1 MALNI
6 FPRRKEP
13 IAIAAP
19 ESLAILPE
27 PSAEALEDLT
37 KRPTRRGT
45 RGGRGRKRPGEGL
58 PESEDSAGEPELVAE
73 PVADKPVRARRP
85 RAAAAPSPAP
95 SDDNRLAAEAEPV
108 ETAAAPRAARVR
120 AVRPKTE
127 VAPVTAAAAGGTD
140 ITPLVRAI
148 EQQGRQL
155 EQVMRAQEDPG
166 RRGPAAAPPQS
177 TATQARVG
185 IFVDAANIELAC
197 DRLRARFDW
206 SKIMAMLTQ
215 NRQLVRAI
223 SYAPVH
229 EDLNVSLETQ
239 RFAEPFLGRG
249 YKVVTK
255 PLKRFQD
262 GSVKANV
269 DIEIAVDVLEMLD
282 RLDVVCLVSGD
293 GDFQYLVEAVQKK
306 GVRVEVIAVGAST
319 ATNLRN
325 AADHYIDLQTK
336 LAQIRA

>member
-1 MALNI
+1 MVLNI

-13 IAIAAP
+13 VAPVAAEPEAI
-19 ESLAILPE
+19 SLPE
-27 PSAEALEDLT
+27 PSAESLDDNV

-45 RGGRGRKRPGEGL
+45 RGGRGRKRPGAEGMSDTDET
-58 PESEDSAGEPELVAE
+58 PEAE
-73 PVADKPVRARRP
+73 PAEVEVAKPVRARRS
-85 RAAAAPSPAP
+85 RAAAVATPVEEAAPE
-95 SDDNRLAAEAEPV
+95 AEAPEPAARAPRTRTPRSRPV
-108 ETAAAPRAARVR
+108 EAPTTVAVAANPLDTAA
-120 AVRPKTE
+120 
-127 VAPVTAAAAGGTD
+127 
-140 ITPLVRAI
+140 ILRAI
-148 EQQGRQL
+148 EQQGRQI
-155 EQVMRAQEDPG
+155 EQLVRAQEDHG
-166 RRGPAAAPPQS
+166 RRGPAGSAPVGAS
-177 TATQARVG
+177 TNPARVA

-206 SKIMAMLTQ
+206 SKIMSMLTRD
-215 NRQLVRAI
+215 RQLIRAI

-229 EDLNVSLETQ
+229 EDINVSLETQ

-269 DIEIAVDVLEMLD
+269 DIEIAIDVLEMLD

-293 GDFQYLVEAVQKK
+293 GDFQYLVEAVQRK
-306 GVRVEVIAVGAST
+306 GVRVEVIAVGSST

-325 AADHYIDLQTK
+325 AADHYIDLQQI
-336 LAQIRA
+336 LGQIRA

>member
-6 FPRRKEP
+6 FPRRKDPE
-13 IAIAAP
+13 AAAAP
-19 ESLAILPE
+19 EPELTLPE
-27 PSAEALEDLT
+27 PSPEALDDLT

-58 PESEDSAGEPELVAE
+58 VEASEDTEPDVT
-73 PVADKPVRARRP
+73 PVVVADKPVRARRS
-85 RAAAAPSPAP
+85 RAAAAVTV
-95 SDDNRLAAEAEPV
+95 AEPESEV
-108 ETAAAPRAARVR
+108 EVPIAEE
-120 AVRPKTE
+120 E
-127 VAPVTAAAAGGTD
+127 VAPRSSRSRTPRNKA
-140 ITPLVRAI
+140 ITPTAEASVGGGADIAPILRAI
-148 EQQGRQL
+148 EQQGKQI
-155 EQVMRAQEDPG
+155 EQAMRAQEDSG
-166 RRGPAAAPPQS
+166 RRGPSSPPSQF
-177 TATQARVG
+177 TGTPARVG

-206 SKIMAMLTQ
+206 SKIMAMLTKD
-215 NRQLVRAI
+215 RQLIRAI

-269 DIEIAVDVLEMLD
+269 DIEIAIDVLEMLD

-293 GDFQYLVEAVQKK
+293 GDFQYLVEAVQRK
-306 GVRVEVIAVGAST
+306 GVRVEVIAVGSST

-325 AADHYIDLQTK
+325 AADLYIDLQSR
-336 LAQIRA
+336 LAQVRA

>member
-6 FPRRKEP
+6 FPRRKD
-13 IAIAAP
+13 ATAVTAP
-19 ESLAILPE
+19 EPEVTTLPE

-58 PESEDSAGEPELVAE
+58 TDSDDTGEPELASETVAE
-73 PVADKPVRARRP
+73 KPVRARRS
-85 RAAAAPSPAP
+85 RAAAAAGPAP
-95 SDDNRLAAEAEPV
+95 TAEDGPDAEAEPL
-108 ETAAAPRAARVR
+108 APAPRAARVR
-120 AVRPKTE
+120 TPRPKPESDPTI
-127 VAPVTAAAAGGTD
+127 ASATNGLD
-140 ITPLVRAI
+140 IAPLVRAI

-155 EQVMRAQEDPG
+155 EQVIRGQDDTG
-166 RRGPAAAPPQS
+166 RRGPSAAPAQS

-255 PLKRFQD
+255 PLKRFND
-262 GSVKANV
+262 GTVKANV

-325 AADHYIDLQTK
+325 AADHYIDLQGR